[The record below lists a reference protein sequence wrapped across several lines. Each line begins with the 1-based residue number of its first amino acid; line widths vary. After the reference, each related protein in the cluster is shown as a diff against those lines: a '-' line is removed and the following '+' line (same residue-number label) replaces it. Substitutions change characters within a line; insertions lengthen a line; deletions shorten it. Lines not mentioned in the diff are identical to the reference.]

1 MLVKEANAEY
11 TMLSASEHWDPHGK
25 TDNGAAPEVL
35 YTKAE
40 LNTVVQK
47 QVSAA
52 LKQMSNGNNKKSS
65 DSQKSN
71 DVTKITNKMT
81 SQINPMSHVY
91 PSKPG
96 KPNHQILVKQK
107 SKKWVARL
115 GIGVNIVVLGAC
127 HMEPKIIRIQQPCHK
142 QHHPH
147 LPPPSQTW
155 SNMDFSFLGMSCS
168 SMNSFLAGFLCGFSA
183 YFPHLFPGLSSP
195 ISYGFVSVALSS
207 LSLQGNNSC
216 ITIIITQKSST

>member
-1 MLVKEANAEY
+1 MPDKIHDLKFSCQFQGHMNPWLVKSSKSADPGFRCLSKRPMLNTPCYQHLNTGVLMAKQ
-11 TMLSASEHWDPHGK
+11 TMEQLLK
-25 TDNGAAPEVL
+25 CC
-35 YTKAE
+35 E

-81 SQINPMSHVY
+81 SQRNPMSHVY

-115 GIGVNIVVLGAC
+115 GIGVSIVVLGAC

-155 SNMDFSFLGMSCS
+155 SNMDFRFLGMSCS

-183 YFPHLFPGLSSP
+183 YFPH
-195 ISYGFVSVALSS
+195 
-207 LSLQGNNSC
+207 
-216 ITIIITQKSST
+216 